1 MFLDAIETIQ
11 GGPMALALFVLGVTT
26 LYLLCKAWRRHL
38 ETKKPFPNVPMA
50 KGSHFIFGHAGDM
63 LSADNFQEAFKRI
76 EVESANEYGQTGFW
90 VLGLRFLSV
99 NSVQDARTILNSE
112 HERHPPKLFKH
123 FNRNFIGE
131 RNLLTI
137 NGREWK
143 FHRGKKLWWCYGP
156 KFYGSKY
163 GVSSQLSPPN
173 RCGCSYF

>member
-1 MFLDAIETIQ
+1 MKVMDD
-11 GGPMALALFVLGVTT
+11 GPLMIALSVLGVTT
-26 LYLLCKAWRRHL
+26 LYLVAKAWRHYL

-50 KGSHFIFGHAGDM
+50 KGSHFFFGHAGDM
-63 LSADNFQEAFKRI
+63 LTADNFQEAFERI
-76 EVESANEYGQTGFW
+76 EVDDANEHGQTGFW
-90 VLGLRFLSV
+90 VLNLRFLSV

-143 FHRGKKLWWCYGP
+143 FHRGTLLHHKTE
-156 KFYGSKY
+156 
-163 GVSSQLSPPN
+163 
-173 RCGCSYF
+173 